1 MFGPDIDGI
10 LDLVPTGQTLAA
22 QQAAQQRA
30 GAGKTTRG
38 LPARPTA
45 ALPQAGVAPQPT
57 APVGDD
63 PFAVHTD
70 GEGVAGVVSELTAVS
85 VTAKAVRDAHVACVW
100 GATEAEKIA
109 AGVRHGQPAGPAA
122 LQLVSILQELQA
134 PTKAF
139 SAAYKQAQA
148 KAGSLMTL
156 IQAPTEDDT
165 LAIDLQPRVTAA
177 LDRAIRAAFV
187 VEQAGNGATDTA
199 AAWTDFTPAT
209 AARNSLQAARRAL
222 GEAGRGMGWAPQATR
237 ADADAAR
244 FAAEACPADEER
256 PGVCTLT
263 PVRREEM
270 RRKLD
275 RHTANVLTAFTAA
288 CQVHKAALDKLIA
301 KDRAHEKFVIDTF
314 ADIVSTALTA
324 AVPGGKVAAFA
335 VKLTVKFGA
344 ARLTKAAG
352 AHDPRAKTKRMIDAV
367 LAEMA
372 ANITGVADLAEQLDD
387 RELIDVEA
395 EFARLAAAGAPLFE
409 RRLAP
414 IIEKYRA
421 QIEPLGHN
429 VSPRDPAAE
438 GLAAEYGLGDYEVVQ
453 IEFNGIRR
461 LAQVSHTSKAGLP
474 GTAAQETYAFLRWVD
489 PMFAPMISGAKV
501 PDTTR
506 TLNPDRV
513 VNLPLA
519 ETL

>member
-1 MFGPDIDGI
+1 MFGPDLDSI
-10 LDLVPTGQTLAA
+10 LHPTPTGQTPAA
-22 QQAAQQRA
+22 HQAAQLRA

-45 ALPQAGVAPQPT
+45 ALPQAGTAPQPA
-57 APVGDD
+57 APAGDD

-70 GEGVAGVVSELTAVS
+70 GEGVAGVVSELTATS
-85 VTAKAVRDAHVACVW
+85 ATAKAVRDAHTACVW

-109 AGVRHGQPAGPAA
+109 AGVRQGHPAVPAA
-122 LQLVSILQELQA
+122 LQLVGVLQELQA
-134 PTKAF
+134 PARTF

-156 IQAPTEDDT
+156 IQAPAEGDT

-187 VEQAGNGATDTA
+187 VEQAGGTGDAA
-199 AAWTDFTPAT
+199 AAWTDFTPAA
-209 AARNSLQAARRAL
+209 AARNSLQAARRTL
-222 GEAGRGMGWAPQATR
+222 GDAGRGMGWVPQTTR

-256 PGVCTLT
+256 PGICTLT
-263 PVRREEM
+263 PVRREEL

-275 RHTANVLTAFTAA
+275 RHTANALTAFTAA
-288 CQVHKAALDKLIA
+288 CQAHQAALDKLIA

-352 AHDPRAKTKRMIDAV
+352 AHDPRAKTKRMIDVV

-414 IIEKYRA
+414 IIEKYRT

-438 GLAAEYGLGDYEVVQ
+438 GLASEYGLGNYEIVQ
-453 IEFNGIRR
+453 IEFNGTRR

-489 PMFAPMISGAKV
+489 PMFAPMISGAKT

-506 TLNPDRV
+506 VLNPDRV

>member
-1 MFGPDIDGI
+1 MFGPDLDSI
-10 LDLVPTGQTLAA
+10 LHPVLTGQTPAA
-22 QQAAQQRA
+22 HQAAQLRA

-38 LPARPTA
+38 LPARPAA
-45 ALPQAGVAPQPT
+45 ALPQAGAAPRPAT
-57 APVGDD
+57 PAGDD

-70 GEGVAGVVSELTAVS
+70 GEGVAGVVSELTATS
-85 VTAKAVRDAHVACVW
+85 ATAKTVRDAHVACVW

-109 AGVRHGQPAGPAA
+109 VGVRQGHPAAPAA
-122 LQLVSILQELQA
+122 LQLVGVLQELQA
-134 PTKAF
+134 PARAF
-139 SAAYKQAQA
+139 STAYKQAQA

-156 IQAPTEDDT
+156 IQAPAEDDT

-177 LDRAIRAAFV
+177 LDRVIRAAFV
-187 VEQAGNGATDTA
+187 VEQAGGAGDVAT
-199 AAWTDFTPAT
+199 AWTDFTPA
-209 AARNSLQAARRAL
+209 AAAHNSLQVARRAL
-222 GEAGRGMGWAPQATR
+222 GDAGRGMGWAPQGTR

-263 PVRREEM
+263 PVRREEL

-275 RHTANVLTAFTAA
+275 RHTANALTAFTVA
-288 CQVHKAALDKLIA
+288 CQAHQAALDKLIA

-344 ARLTKAAG
+344 AQLTKAAG
-352 AHDPRAKTKRMIDAV
+352 THDPRAKTKRMIDVV

-414 IIEKYRA
+414 IIEKYRT

-438 GLAAEYGLGDYEVVQ
+438 GLASEYGLGDYEVVQ
-453 IEFNGIRR
+453 IEFNGVRR

-489 PMFAPMISGAKV
+489 PMFTPMISGAKTPNTARV
-501 PDTTR
+501 
-506 TLNPDRV
+506 LNPDRV

>member
-10 LDLVPTGQTLAA
+10 LDLVPTGQTLTA
-22 QQAAQQRA
+22 QQTAQQRA

-45 ALPQAGVAPQPT
+45 ALPQAGTAPQPA
-57 APVGDD
+57 APAGDD

-85 VTAKAVRDAHVACVW
+85 ATAKAVRDAHVACVW
-100 GATEAEKIA
+100 GAAEAEKIA

-122 LQLVSILQELQA
+122 LQLVNVLQELQA
-134 PTKAF
+134 PVKAF

-165 LAIDLQPRVTAA
+165 LAIDLQPRITVA
-177 LDRAIRAAFV
+177 LDRAVRAAFI
-187 VEQAGNGATDTA
+187 VEQAGGTADA
-199 AAWTDFTPAT
+199 AAPWTDFTPAA
-209 AARNSLQAARRAL
+209 AARHSLQAARRAL
-222 GEAGRGMGWAPQATR
+222 GDASRGMGWAPQATR
-237 ADADAAR
+237 ANADAAR

-263 PVRREEM
+263 PVRREEL

-275 RHTANVLTAFTAA
+275 RHTANALTAFTAA
-288 CQVHKAALDKLIA
+288 CQVHQAALDKLIA

-352 AHDPRAKTKRMIDAV
+352 AHDPRAKTKRMIDVV

-414 IIEKYRA
+414 IIEKYRT

-438 GLAAEYGLGDYEVVQ
+438 GLASEYGLGDYEIVQ
-453 IEFNGIRR
+453 IEFNGTRR

-489 PMFAPMISGAKV
+489 PMFAPMISGAKT

-506 TLNPDRV
+506 VLNPDRV